1 MRANQIFTSR
11 FGRAVAVA
19 LASMT
24 PALAGPL
31 TCSTSSQGYR
41 ICQDQ
46 HGHRCIEWERDGL
59 IIRDLTAHPPPGP
72 DKIDECPMTPQGDH
86 R

>member
-1 MRANQIFTSR
+1 MTMRAIIIVA
-11 FGRAVAVA
+11 AVLVQSTATLDA
-19 LASMT
+19 ET
-24 PALAGPL
+24 L

>member
-1 MRANQIFTSR
+1 MTMRAIII
-11 FGRAVAVA
+11 AVAAA

-24 PALAGPL
+24 PASAGTL

>member
-1 MRANQIFTSR
+1 MTMRAIIIVA
-11 FGRAVAVA
+11 AVLVQSTATLDA
-19 LASMT
+19 ET
-24 PALAGPL
+24 L

-46 HGHRCIEWERDGL
+46 HGRHCIEWERDGVV
-59 IIRDLTAHPPPGP
+59 IRDLTAHPPPGP
-72 DKIDECPMTPQGDH
+72 DIIEECPMTPQRDH

>member
-1 MRANQIFTSR
+1 MRATIATIVTIYSIKVYGSVIN
-11 FGRAVAVA
+11 
-19 LASMT
+19 
-24 PALAGPL
+24 PALAETL